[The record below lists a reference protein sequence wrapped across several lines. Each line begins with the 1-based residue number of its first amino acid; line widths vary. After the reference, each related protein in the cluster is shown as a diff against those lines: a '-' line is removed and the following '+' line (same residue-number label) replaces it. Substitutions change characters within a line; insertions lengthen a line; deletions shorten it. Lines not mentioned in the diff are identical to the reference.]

1 MDQALRDISNC
12 NINKFRTLD
21 QQDGTQYSGGF
32 ISICQN
38 SNIQN
43 CSAQNINI
51 EGNIKAI
58 PTYITYNRSGGFIG
72 KCTGGNISKCYCQG
86 TISGYENIG
95 GFIGEANNVIIEQCY
110 AYCDVSGVTGNV
122 TGFIGIINTYPII
135 INNCYVRGSINRH
148 TPSNITPLDIYLSG
162 FLPQV
167 KEKNNTLD
175 KCYSA
180 VNYNF
185 EDYET
190 VTSKTKI
197 YGIAYVNATAI
208 RTYILG
214 TSYYD
219 SSLTKAPNKQEK

>member
-1 MDQALRDISNC
+1 M
-12 NINKFRTLD
+12 
-21 QQDGTQYSGGF
+21 
-32 ISICQN
+32 
-38 SNIQN
+38 
-43 CSAQNINI
+43 
-51 EGNIKAI
+51 
-58 PTYITYNRSGGFIG
+58 
-72 KCTGGNISKCYCQG
+72 
-86 TISGYENIG
+86 
-95 GFIGEANNVIIEQCY
+95 IIEQCY

-219 SSLTKAPNKQEK
+219 SSLTKAPEKQTGEIGYDRTTEEMKTKSTFFTFDFSNIWNIDQNINDGYPYLRNV